1 MLVLNKTDLVTEEQ
15 LARVKEI
22 LHALNPEAK
31 IITVP
36 LPPHSPTHHDLPR
49 TPNSIQLESHTIARL
64 SRLWLPVL
72 VWPRESR

>member
-1 MLVLNKTDLVTEEQ
+1 VLVLNKTDLVTEEQ

-49 TPNSIQLESHTIARL
+49 TPQFNSIGVSYHCAIVAPLAAS
-64 SRLWLPVL
+64 
-72 VWPRESR
+72 PRTAA